1 MQDKQSERDARGIRI
16 NQVGVKGIRYPIV
29 VRDLAHKTQNTV
41 ATIAMYVDLPHHFKG
56 THMSRFIEVLNEH
69 GQIIHV
75 ENIPQ
80 ILHRMRERLNA
91 EYAHLQIDFPYFVEK
106 KAPVSQA
113 VGSLDYSVTFLA
125 RTENG
130 RIDFTLI
137 AAVPVTTLCPCSK
150 GVSER
155 GAHNQRG
162 MVTVHVRSQKTIW
175 IEEMIQ
181 LVETA
186 ASCELYAILKREDE
200 KYVTERAYD
209 RPVFVEDLVRTVA
222 VGLQKDPRV
231 TWYRVEAENLESI
244 HNHSAYAMVENA
256 VARNK
261 AAR

>member
-1 MQDKQSERDARGIRI
+1 MQDKQSERDLRGIRI
-16 NQVGVKGIRYPIV
+16 NKVGVKGVRYPIV

-41 ATIAMYVDLPHHFKG
+41 ATISMYVDLPHHFKG

-75 ENIPQ
+75 ENIPH
-80 ILHRMRERLNA
+80 ILHGMRERLKA
-91 EYAHLQIDFPYFVEK
+91 EFAHLQIDFPYFIEK
-106 KAPVSQA
+106 KAPVSA
-113 VGSLDYSVTFLA
+113 SVGSLDYAVTFLA
-125 RTENG
+125 STENG
-130 RIDFTLI
+130 HVDFTLSV
-137 AAVPVTTLCPCSK
+137 AVPVTTLCPCSK
-150 GVSER
+150 SVSER

-162 MVTVHVRSQKTIW
+162 MVTVHVRSHKPIW
-175 IEEMIQ
+175 IEEMIH
-181 LVETA
+181 LVESA

-200 KYVTERAYD
+200 KFVTERAYD

-244 HNHSAYAMVENA
+244 HNHSAYAMVENT
-256 VARNK
+256 VNHGK